1 MRRFPARGDLA
12 LATLDIWYN
21 PPMRVLL
28 IRHGQTAW
36 NAEQRAQGQT
46 DIPLDEEGREQARL
60 LAEGL
65 DDQPLARVLSSD
77 LQRAFMTAE
86 VLARP
91 RNLTLEARPD
101 LRERA
106 FGQWEGVPFLEIRKR
121 FTEEAMLAGLER
133 SRIRPPGGESQQ
145 DVWNRLDPVVADL
158 RATLESTAVVTHG
171 GTCALLLARLLGST
185 LETAAAFRFDNTGV
199 TTIERRPDG
208 GFQLLAYNDVTHLR
222 RPALAGSVDG
232 AVR

>member
-1 MRRFPARGDLA
+1 MVSPTPNSNLQTR
-12 LATLDIWYN
+12 YN

-46 DIPLDEEGREQARL
+46 DIPLDDEGREQARL

-65 DDQPLARVLSSD
+65 DDQPLVRILTSD
-77 LQRAFMTAE
+77 LQRASATAE
-86 VLARP
+86 PLAQR
-91 RNLTLEARPD
+91 RKLLIEARPE

-106 FGQWEGVPFLEIRKR
+106 FGQWEGEPFVQINER
-121 FTEEAMLAGLER
+121 FAEQARLAGLDR
-133 SRIRPPGGESQQ
+133 GRVRPPDGESQA
-145 DVWNRLDPVVADL
+145 DVWNRLEPMVAHL
-158 RATLESTAVVTHG
+158 RGACGPTAVVTHG

-185 LETAAAFRFDNTGV
+185 LAAAAAFRFDNTGI
-199 TTIERRPDG
+199 TTVERRPDG
-208 GFQLLAYNDVTHLR
+208 GFRLLAYNDVAHLR